1 MAHSRDK
8 RTGMNR
14 QQNLCLIPVR
24 LYPFCHRELH
34 WSKND
39 FVMLQLFWAL
49 EQNNVALCKL
59 PSLKSIV
66 QHLR

>member
-24 LYPFCHRELH
+24 LYPFFRNGFILRWGKRFVRWREEKQCNAILGNWH
-34 WSKND
+34 
-39 FVMLQLFWAL
+39 
-49 EQNNVALCKL
+49 
-59 PSLKSIV
+59 
-66 QHLR
+66 